1 MLKKKKILG
10 IILARK
16 GSRRLKNKNILNFFN
31 KPLIY
36 WTLKTALKSKFID
49 DIIVSTDSPRVKSI
63 SKNFKNVIIHNRK
76 KKLSQSKSKSEDA
89 IIDIFKCYKF
99 NHDYFIL
106 LQPTSPL
113 RTVNDIDLS
122 IKKIIYTSANNC
134 ISVQPLAENTDK
146 IYKIRNNKLKKIS
159 KRSLKAFMINGAI
172 YISKVKIFLKQN
184 RFVDENTT
192 THIMKTTSSID
203 IDTIEDLRIAEFI
216 MKKKLLK

>member
-1 MLKKKKILG
+1 M
-10 IILARK
+10 ARK

-49 DIIVSTDSPRVKSI
+49 DIVVSTDSPKVETI
-63 SKNFKNVIIHNRK
+63 SKDFKNVIIHKRK
-76 KKLSQSKSKSEDA
+76 KNLSQSKSKSEDA
-89 IIDIFKCYKF
+89 ILDIFKCYKF

-113 RTVNDIDLS
+113 RSVNDIDLS

-134 ISVQPLAENTDK
+134 ISVQPLAKNTDK
-146 IYKIRNNKLKKIS
+146 IYKISNDKLKKIS
-159 KRSLKAFMINGAI
+159 KRSVKAFIINGAI
-172 YISKVKIFLKQN
+172 YISKVNVFLKQN
-184 RFVDENTT
+184 RFMDENTT

-203 IDTIEDLRIAEFI
+203 IDTIDDFRIAEFI
-216 MKKKLLK
+216 MKKNY